1 MLLKMFWNEN
11 MVNISFLLPVNHSM
25 MITRSL
31 LLSGG
36 SVWATPSPH
45 MSCTEGKG
53 GVRIA
58 VGKGVYWLLIKIK
71 LDEAFLSIFCIL
83 V

>member
-25 MITRSL
+25 IITRSL

-36 SVWATPSPH
+36 SVWSTPSPH

-53 GVRIA
+53 GGQDCSWQRHVLAADQNQI
-58 VGKGVYWLLIKIK
+58 V
-71 LDEAFLSIFCIL
+71 EAFLSIFCIL